1 LEVLSRVRIVGASLQ
16 RTHRR
21 FSGDIPICNH
31 NIEKAVG
38 SALDELRKA
47 ARPQSY
53 VDLRETARQRL
64 EKKGCR
70 EM

>member
-53 VDLRETARQRL
+53 VDLRETGEAAFR
-64 EKKGCR
+64 EKGL
-70 EM
+70 